1 MESVNYASRGYKVS
15 IVKSIEVIAQSENS
29 FDDAVKVALQE
40 ASKSVRGIQ
49 NIWVKDMEA
58 EVKDDQISMYRVNAK
73 VSFLTES

>member
-1 MESVNYASRGYKVS
+1 MA

>member
-1 MESVNYASRGYKVS
+1 MS

>member
-1 MESVNYASRGYKVS
+1 MA

-29 FDDAVKVALQE
+29 FDDAVQVALQE